1 MSTQRRW
8 FSLAIGILFGAFDFY
23 YHRLIS
29 DLTGGTV
36 WFVLSLGIW
45 LVPLLPIALHEARTS
60 RSALRSAVAGL
71 LTWCAS
77 IVSYYLTNAVHLLL
91 IGRPSRPEL
100 HISRHRDSY
109 FWENW
114 RSVLYGEILI
124 EGGIFEWIGF
134 AAVGGLAIGWVAGA
148 VFLYR
153 RKKGHPPLSPPNERA
168 GD

>member
-91 IGRPSRPEL
+91 FGRPSRPEL

-114 RSVLYGEILI
+114 RSVLYGEIPHRRRHIRMDRICRCGRARHRL
-124 EGGIFEWIGF
+124 GSWCRLSLQKKKRASAPF
-134 AAVGGLAIGWVAGA
+134 A
-148 VFLYR
+148 
-153 RKKGHPPLSPPNERA
+153 PE
-168 GD
+168 